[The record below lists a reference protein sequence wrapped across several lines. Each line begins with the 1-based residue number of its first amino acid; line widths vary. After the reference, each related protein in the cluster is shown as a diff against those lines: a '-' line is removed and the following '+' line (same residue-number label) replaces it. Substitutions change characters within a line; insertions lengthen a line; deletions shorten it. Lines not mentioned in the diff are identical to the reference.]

1 MANSD
6 EQQIEKTNSNP
17 DLALYYLLHTNPVYK
32 YVKDQENIH
41 IMIIGDGDWAQ
52 RFIGIALQTCQVVG
66 RSITIT
72 VACEETGK
80 TAEEY
85 LKIRPAV
92 PEFVN
97 VRLFDKNGSSVTVK
111 GLVENEEKKVLGDT
125 EKEMYGTLNFVPGSF
140 IGSDREDAE
149 VINNLITKFEE
160 PQYIFIDLAK
170 DDTHNYELAKI
181 FANVIRNVDSTRK
194 DFWFINY
201 VVENK
206 TNGSTDFTPVFVK
219 EEIRATNLELL
230 DQMAFNAHLSW
241 FNTLNIDQIAERE
254 KFYKDTYNY
263 NSSLAFV
270 LSIPYKLWSVGIPYK
285 NDNVASA
292 AAAFQ
297 EVLDMKMP
305 DSNKPG
311 KPSEEYLK
319 YLKLIQLEH
328 RRWVLEKICDN
339 NANDA
344 GIMGWQPRKI
354 DSSFVADCVKRCSV
368 KDKKQRIHPCLVR
381 STIEMPLKTKFYSK
395 EPREGWK
402 EPEGEDEK
410 PVDTPVKD
418 LKNLKFAYSNS
429 NVKENISGF
438 KKLDELD
445 QMSVQLHRE
454 FYKAAQVVIGNKP
467 LENEEGVIW
476 EIEKLLSGENIDV
489 KRAFDRYCYCIK
501 NILAGNQ
508 TYSKQFESAQDEFKK
523 ALADIASDKKE
534 VIVGKDKNV
543 TGGLLQEVAKMLFP
557 VIESNLYRDYKS
569 LDEDLVNN
577 IPFILTYK
585 QVQEL
590 IIAFDDDRQGN
601 GKNNA
606 VFHNVASA
614 TVLNPQHIKY
624 LYFYDKYTNEEMLHS
639 KIRSIVSYLKKRIK
653 GCKVTFVI
661 AYQSL
666 PEVTFFDKIVA
677 EGVYIET
684 QYVKDEKQA
693 AAFFEEKLPACVNAL
708 YDGTNSVFKS
718 ARWNGLLTAKINEK
732 MPYFEFDEFQDKHF
746 TECNQC
752 DFLQYIERS
761 SVISKTYLRIEDMF
775 SLMNAK
781 NTKFN
786 IPEFDTPDLANKYEK
801 IWKICTGGLLENN
814 PKVKPENRWEFGV
827 RNWNML
833 SKTLENHQKDW
844 MPNDTKVVEFT
855 FNEKYAKKRKMFYY
869 QYMDILKA
877 MEEEGF
883 VKVVDHDDA
892 KVLENGKVSKVS
904 LAFTT
909 KEAKEL
915 MCTAGQILELF
926 AYFEVLKTGF
936 FDDVACSYEFTWE
949 NENVKN
955 ELDCVLTKGFK
966 TIIVECKAVEKLKQ
980 DYYQKL
986 DSLSSQFGIAE
997 KGVILAN
1004 TYDKS
1009 HEDTNATNEL
1019 MKTRGKLMDI
1029 ITISEQKDI
1038 ENIGRNL
1045 CDIMEGK
1052 KAGKDF
1058 EAKKEGGNANV

>member
-17 DLALYYLLHTNPVYK
+17 DLALYYLLHTNPVYQ
-32 YVKDQENIH
+32 YVADEDNIH
-41 IMIIGDGDWAQ
+41 IMILGAGDWAQ

-66 RSITIT
+66 RSVTIT
-72 VACEETGK
+72 VACEEPENTKGD
-80 TAEEY
+80 Y
-85 LKIRPAV
+85 LKKRPAV
-92 PEFVN
+92 PKFVN
-97 VRLFDKNGSSVTVK
+97 VKVADANGKFGK
-111 GLVENEEKKVLGDT
+111 GTLDPNKVEV
-125 EKEMYGTLNFVPGSF
+125 YGTLQFVYGAF
-140 IGSDREDAE
+140 KNDEQDNNKIIGDLTE
-149 VINNLITKFEE
+149 KFGT
-160 PQYIFIDLAK
+160 PQYVFIDLAQ
-170 DDTHNYELAKI
+170 DDTHNYELAKT
-181 FANVIRNVDSTRK
+181 FANFIRNIDSTRK
-194 DFWFINY
+194 DFQFINY
-201 VVENK
+201 VVENE
-206 TNGSTDFTPVFVK
+206 TVNSSDYNPVPVK
-219 EEIRATNLELL
+219 EEIHSADLEPLE
-230 DQMAFNAHLSW
+230 QMAFNAHLSW
-241 FNTLNIDQIAERE
+241 FNTLNIDQIAERD
-254 KFYKDTYNY
+254 KFIKDTYNY

-270 LSIPYKLWSVGIPYK
+270 LSIPYKLWSVGIQYE
-285 NDNVASA
+285 NGDVASA
-292 AAAFQ
+292 AAKFQ
-297 EVLDMKMP
+297 DELLGKKMP
-305 DSNKPG
+305 DSNKPE
-311 KPSEEYLK
+311 KLSEE

-344 GIMGWQPRKI
+344 GIMGWQPGII
-354 DSSFVADCVKRCSV
+354 DSAFVADCIKRCSV

-381 STIEMPLKTKFYSK
+381 STIEMPLKTRFYSE

-402 EPEGEDEK
+402 EPEGEGEK
-410 PVDTPVKD
+410 IDDIPVKD
-418 LKNLKFAYSNS
+418 LKDLKFAYSNS
-429 NVKENISGF
+429 NVKANISGF
-438 KKLDELD
+438 KKLDEMD

-467 LENEEGVIW
+467 LENEESVICK
-476 EIEKLLSGENIDV
+476 IEELLSGENKDV
-489 KRAFDRYCYCIK
+489 KRAFNHYCYCIK

-508 TYSKQFESAQDEFKK
+508 TYSKQFENAQEEFKK
-523 ALADIASDKKE
+523 ALVDIVQNKKE

-855 FNEKYAKKRKMFYY
+855 FNEKYAKKRKMFYN
-869 QYMDILKA
+869 QYIDILKA

-883 VKVVDHDDA
+883 VKVVEHDDA

-949 NENVKN
+949 NESVKN

-986 DSLSSQFGIAE
+986 YSLTNQFGIAE
-997 KGVILAN
+997 KGIILAN
-1004 TYDKS
+1004 TYDQR
-1009 HEDTNATNEL
+1009 EQEANEV
-1019 MKTRGKLMDI
+1019 MKKRGKLMDI
-1029 ITISEQKDI
+1029 ITISEQIDI
-1038 ENIGRNL
+1038 EEIGQNL

-1052 KAGKDF
+1052 KTGKDF
-1058 EAKKEGGNANV
+1058 EVKKEEMVIYKP